1 METNLLLETYLKRLR
16 LPTIARSYAKV
27 AQEAASNNLPYE
39 RYLLA
44 LAEQEV
50 LQREQNVSA
59 MRMKQAGFPVMKS
72 LESFDFAASPGIDK
86 QRLLQL
92 GECHWIEN
100 AEVVILVGNP
110 GVGKSHC
117 AIALGVEACRRGKRV
132 RYFSAENLATAIVE
146 AKAQMLYGKLQRQ
159 LERTDVV
166 VVDELGYVSLSRE
179 SAQALFHFF
188 SERHERQSV
197 IITTNLEFGKWTEV
211 FGDERMTAA
220 LLDRITHKA
229 HIFLA
234 TGESYRFR
242 ESQKRRHGTK
252 GRTAA
257 DPGTSAG
264 KTNPEERR

>member
-1 METNLLLETYLKRLR
+1 MDSHLLLETYLKRLR
-16 LPTIARSYAKV
+16 LPTIARNYAKV
-27 AQEAASNNLPYE
+27 AKEAADANMPHE

-50 LQREQNVSA
+50 IQREQNA
-59 MRMKQAGFPVMKS
+59 FALRMKQAGFPAPKS
-72 LESFDFAASPGIDK
+72 LESFDFSSSPGIEK
-86 QRLLQL
+86 QRMLQL
-92 GECHWIEN
+92 AECHWIEK

-117 AIALGVEACRRGKRV
+117 ATALGMEACRRGKRV
-132 RYFSAENLATAIVE
+132 RFFTAEDLAIAIVE
-146 AKAQMLYGKLQRQ
+146 AKAQMVYGKLQKQ
-159 LERTDVV
+159 LDRADVV

-188 SERHERQSV
+188 SERHERRSV

-211 FGDERMTAA
+211 FGEERMTAA
-220 LLDRITHKA
+220 LLDRLTHKA

-242 ESQKRRHGTK
+242 ESQKRKHGGKGRAQENTK
-252 GRTAA
+252 GG
-257 DPGTSAG
+257 D
-264 KTNPEERR
+264 

>member
-1 METNLLLETYLKRLR
+1 MESNLLLENYLKRLR
-16 LPTIARSYAKV
+16 LPTIARGYAKM
-27 AQEAASNNLPYE
+27 AQEAANNNLPYE

-50 LQREQNVSA
+50 LQREQNA
-59 MRMKQAGFPVMKS
+59 AALRMKQAGFPVLKS
-72 LESFDFAASPGIDK
+72 LESFDFSASPGIDK
-86 QRLLQL
+86 QRMLQL
-92 GECHWIEN
+92 AEGHWIEA

-132 RYFSAENLATAIVE
+132 RYFSAEDLATAIVE
-146 AKAQMLYGKLQRQ
+146 AKAHMLYGKLQRQ
-159 LERTDVV
+159 LERADVV

-188 SERHERQSV
+188 SERHERRSV

-220 LLDRITHKA
+220 LLDRLTHKA
-229 HIFLA
+229 QIFLA

-242 ESQKRRHGTK
+242 ESQKRKHGAK
-252 GRTAA
+252 NRAQDKQEGR
-257 DPGTSAG
+257 
-264 KTNPEERR
+264 

>member
-1 METNLLLETYLKRLR
+1 MESNLLLENYLKRLR
-16 LPTIARSYAKV
+16 LPMIARSYAKV
-27 AQEAASNNLPYE
+27 AEDAGAANLPYD

-50 LQREQNVSA
+50 MQREQNA
-59 MRMKQAGFPVMKS
+59 FAHRMKQAGFPVAKS
-72 LESFDFAASPGIDK
+72 FEGFDFTASPGIDK
-86 QRLLQL
+86 QRMLQL
-92 GECHWIEN
+92 AECQWIEN

-117 AIALGVEACRRGKRV
+117 ATALGMEACRRGKRV
-132 RYFSAENLATAIVE
+132 RFFTAEGLATAIVE
-146 AKAQMLYGKLQRQ
+146 AKAQMLYGKLARQ

-188 SERHERQSV
+188 SERHERRSV

-211 FGDERMTAA
+211 FGEERMTAA
-220 LLDRITHKA
+220 LLDRLTHKS

-234 TGESYRFR
+234 TGESFRFR
-242 ESQKRRHGTK
+242 DSQKRKHGGK
-252 GRTAA
+252 GRANDKA
-257 DPGTSAG
+257 EGRG
-264 KTNPEERR
+264 

>member
-16 LPTIARSYAKV
+16 LPMIARSYAKV
-27 AQEAASNNLPYE
+27 AQEAAGANLPYE

-50 LQREQNVSA
+50 LQREQNA
-59 MRMKQAGFPVMKS
+59 FGLRLKRAGFPVTKS
-72 LESFDFAASPGIDK
+72 LDSFDFSASPGIDK
-86 QRLLQL
+86 QRMLQL
-92 GECHWIEN
+92 GEGHWIEN
-100 AEVVILVGNP
+100 AEAVILVGNP

-117 AIALGVEACRRGKRV
+117 AIALGVEACRKGKRV

-146 AKAQMLYGKLQRQ
+146 AKAAMLHSKLQRQ
-159 LERTDVV
+159 LDRADVV
-166 VVDELGYVSLSRE
+166 IVDELGYVSLSRE

-188 SERHERQSV
+188 SERQERRSV

-211 FGDERMTAA
+211 FGEERMTAA

-234 TGESYRFR
+234 TGQSFRFR
-242 ESQKRRHGTK
+242 ESQKRKHGVT
-252 GRTAA
+252 GRAQ
-257 DPGTSAG
+257 D
-264 KTNPEERR
+264 K

>member
-1 METNLLLETYLKRLR
+1 MESNLLLENYLKRLR
-16 LPTIARSYAKV
+16 LPSIARNYVKT
-27 AQEAASNNLPYE
+27 AQEASVANLPYE

-50 LQREQNVSA
+50 LQRDQNA
-59 MRMKQAGFPVMKS
+59 FALRLKRAGFPIMKS
-72 LESFDFAASPGIDK
+72 LESFDFSASPGLDK
-86 QRLLQL
+86 QRILQL
-92 GECHWIEN
+92 AEGHWIDS

-117 AIALGVEACRRGKRV
+117 AIALGVEACRRGKRA
-132 RYFSAENLATAIVE
+132 RYFSAEGLATAIVE

-159 LERTDVV
+159 LERADVV
-166 VVDELGYVSLSRE
+166 VVDELGYVSLNRE

-188 SERHERQSV
+188 SERHERRSV

-211 FGDERMTAA
+211 FGEERMTAA
-220 LLDRITHKA
+220 LLDRLTHKA

-242 ESQKRRHGTK
+242 ESQQRKHSAK
-252 GRTAA
+252 GRASTQRKGYE
-257 DPGTSAG
+257 DVEKS
-264 KTNPEERR
+264 